1 MKEFLFVILNFLD
14 FWFFPLIIALVV
26 AIIVEQVVRRFA
38 DSDPQSAEDARSI
51 SIAMRVRKFIWTQN
65 VILNTTW
72 LICYFVFMFMM
83 RTAPPTEGLGDP
95 NLLWQL

>member
-1 MKEFLFVILNFLD
+1 MKEFLFVLLNFLD

-26 AIIVEQVVRRFA
+26 AIIVEQLIRRFA
-38 DSDPQSAEDARSI
+38 DSDPQSYTDLKWINMS
-51 SIAMRVRKFIWTQN
+51 MRIRKFVWTQN

-83 RTAPPTEGLGDP
+83 RTSPLTEGLGDP
-95 NLLWQL
+95 NLLWKL

>member
-1 MKEFLFVILNFLD
+1 MKEFLFLLLNFLD
-14 FWFFPLIIALVV
+14 FWFLPLIITLIV
-26 AIIVEQVVRRFA
+26 AIIVEQLVRRFA

-51 SIAMRVRKFIWTQN
+51 DIAMRVRKFIWTQN

-83 RTAPPTEGLGDP
+83 RTPNDGMGDP
-95 NLLWQL
+95 NLRWKI